1 MLPILYSLYPFSFDY
16 IIHLFETFLV
26 HHIHKQRFPMVMSV
40 IINCLNPLSTEKR
53 LNHSFRRGTMPFKL
67 MTIIKH
73 FRSLFSNHTNEQ
85 LPTMQPR
92 FKHVTSKFIRAIR
105 YIMVTL

>member
-1 MLPILYSLYPFSFDY
+1 TFNY
-16 IIHLFETFLV
+16 IIHLLETFLV
-26 HHIHKQRFPMVMSV
+26 HHIHKQRFPMMMSV
-40 IINCLNPLSTEKR
+40 IINYLNPRSTEER
-53 LNHSFRRGTMPFKL
+53 LYHSFRRGTMTFKL

-85 LPTMQPR
+85 LPTKQPR
-92 FKHVTSKFIRAIR
+92 CKHVTSKFIRAIR